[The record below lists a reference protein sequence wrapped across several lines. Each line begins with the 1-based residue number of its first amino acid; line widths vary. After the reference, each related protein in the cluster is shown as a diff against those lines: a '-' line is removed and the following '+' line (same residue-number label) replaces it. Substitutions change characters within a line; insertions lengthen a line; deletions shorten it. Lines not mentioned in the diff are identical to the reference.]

1 MGTQERDVS
10 EGADMIMV
18 KPGTPYLDIVR
29 DATALVGS
37 QTHGFSHHAADIHA
51 HVCGGQAPNLPIA
64 IYHVSGEYAM
74 LYHGAAAGAF
84 DLRTAVVESLSGA
97 CRAGTPVSPLPS
109 PPAPRPNSAP

>member
-1 MGTQERDVS
+1 
-10 EGADMIMV
+10 
-18 KPGTPYLDIVR
+18 
-29 DATALVGS
+29 
-37 QTHGFSHHAADIHA
+37 
-51 HVCGGQAPNLPIA
+51 
-64 IYHVSGEYAM
+64 M